1 MTTKSAGTTTTEAIT
16 TKTTNWLNW
25 GGGLSTPFFQG
36 RGVKLVFQFWL
47 PAKTLL
53 KL

>member
-25 GGGLSTPFFQG
+25 GGCLPPFS
-36 RGVKLVFQFWL
+36 RGG
-47 PAKTLL
+47 ASN
-53 KL
+53 